1 MSIIYIPEDRLRLC
15 FLNFVIKVDSLNQ
28 KFGTLENFANQ
39 YPFQGRTDG
48 KILILTSINFVRQLE
63 SKMLAF
69 MAKYNLE
76 EHKDYVYVED
86 TVTLEVDSE
95 FICES
100 IGNPIKTLSNCNW
113 LDSIVLKEGHY
124 IWFEESL
131 KI

>member
-1 MSIIYIPEDRLRLC
+1 MSIIYISEDKLKIC
-15 FLNFVIKVDSLNQ
+15 FLNFIINVKSLNQ
-28 KFGTLENFANQ
+28 KFGTLEDFATQ

-48 KILILTSINFVRQLE
+48 NILILTSINFVRQLE

-76 EHKDYVYVED
+76 EFKDYVYVED

-95 FICES
+95 FVRQS
-100 IGNPIKTLSNCNW
+100 IGNPIKVLSNCNW

-124 IWFEESL
+124 VWFRKSEY
-131 KI
+131 